1 MGRYRKYGF
10 AAAAGL
16 ALLAFVC
23 GCAAAPPFKTEA
35 STVQETVQEPGASG
49 ETDVSGD
56 TVRISLNQE
65 NTEEERETDPARSRE
80 EELLE
85 SMSLREKAA
94 QMFVVLPEGLLSASE
109 SEQTEGKEELLD
121 NGAVIRA
128 GEPMENA
135 YEEIPVGGFIYM
147 KSNLKD
153 PEQTKALL
161 SGLSSYSEKRF
172 GIPSFQCV
180 DEEGGTVARIGG
192 RTEFG
197 LPNVGDMEKIG
208 ETKDTRKALEAGKT
222 IGAYLKELGF
232 NVDFAPDAD
241 VLTNPANQVVKRRS
255 FGSDPKLVSDMALAV
270 EQGLGESGVYGV
282 FKHFPGH
289 GATEGDT
296 HEGYAYTSKSLDEL
310 WDCELLPFR
319 RASENGADF
328 IMAGHIVLPNVA
340 GDNTPASLSEKLLT
354 GLLRE
359 TIGYDGIIVTDA
371 MNMGA
376 IVSRYSSAEAAVQ
389 AVIAG
394 ADIILMPEDLRS
406 AWEGLV
412 EAVESGEIS
421 EERIDASVRR
431 ILEVK
436 LRQE

>member
-10 AAAAGL
+10 A
-16 ALLAFVC
+16 
-23 GCAAAPPFKTEA
+23 AAAPPFKTEA

-172 GIPSFQCV
+172 GIPSFQC
-180 DEEGGTVARIGG
+180 
-192 RTEFG
+192 
-197 LPNVGDMEKIG
+197 
-208 ETKDTRKALEAGKT
+208 
-222 IGAYLKELGF
+222 
-232 NVDFAPDAD
+232 AD

-296 HEGYAYTSKSLDEL
+296 HEGYAYTSKSLNEL

-328 IMAGHIVLPNVA
+328 IMAGHIALPNVA